1 MLGVQDTF
9 PVVAE
14 SFLGYC
20 DVLYL
25 AKFFAFIFSNYY
37 YQIMTSSNY
46 WNKSHCC
53 NTENLNKYFLHKKKL
68 INAKKR
74 CNLFFR
80 YGVGW
85 LYQIITNCSVNAS
98 PPEFLAKFKFQIVQ
112 HFSQIQH
119 KIAVNWFMENY
130 FHFYGILMSNY
141 KDSFSENEPRICCST
156 IKKWDF
162 FCIFNVNLDLETAT
176 ILNYVVF
183 L

>member
-1 MLGVQDTF
+1 MLGVQDKF

-14 SFLGYC
+14 SFLRYC

-68 INAKKR
+68 INTKKR

-85 LYQIITNCSVNAS
+85 LYQVITNCSVNTS
-98 PPEFLAKFKFQIVQ
+98 LPEFLAKFKF
-112 HFSQIQH
+112 
-119 KIAVNWFMENY
+119 
-130 FHFYGILMSNY
+130 
-141 KDSFSENEPRICCST
+141 
-156 IKKWDF
+156 
-162 FCIFNVNLDLETAT
+162 
-176 ILNYVVF
+176 
-183 L
+183 

>member
-68 INAKKR
+68 INTKLIQDAIS
-74 CNLFFR
+74 FFDMAWA
-80 YGVGW
+80 G
-85 LYQIITNCSVNAS
+85 S
-98 PPEFLAKFKFQIVQ
+98 
-112 HFSQIQH
+112 
-119 KIAVNWFMENY
+119 
-130 FHFYGILMSNY
+130 
-141 KDSFSENEPRICCST
+141 
-156 IKKWDF
+156 IK
-162 FCIFNVNLDLETAT
+162 L
-176 ILNYVVF
+176 
-183 L
+183 